1 MTNLIFFCTSLLII
15 STVVVI
21 FLLRSSIF
29 SKKVL
34 ITSISISI
42 LTATIYIF
50 KSDLKSFTYLNDLKN
65 NIEQGND
72 INANEVIIF
81 LEKKLNKNPKDI
93 DAWLVLART
102 CLITGH
108 IQKSE
113 LYYFKALKYFPENQD
128 LLLETAIL
136 KKSNFDFE
144 NSITY
149 VNKLLNLYPENI
161 PAKML
166 YIELMLHTGEL
177 KKANRSLN
185 ELSKETDLDSSW
197 LEKLNDIKSN

>member
-1 MTNLIFFCTSLLII
+1 M
-15 STVVVI
+15 
-21 FLLRSSIF
+21 
-29 SKKVL
+29 
-34 ITSISISI
+34 
-42 LTATIYIF
+42 
-50 KSDLKSFTYLNDLKN
+50 NDLKN
-65 NIEQGND
+65 NIEQGKD
-72 INANEVIIF
+72 INPNEVIVF

-93 DAWLVLART
+93 EAWLVLART

-113 LYYFKALKYFPENQD
+113 LYYFKALKYFPDNQD
-128 LLLETAIL
+128 LLLEIAIL

-144 NSITY
+144 NAISY

-185 ELSKETDLDSSW
+185 ELSNETNLNSGW
-197 LEKLNDIKSN
+197 LEKLNEIKPN

>member
-1 MTNLIFFCTSLLII
+1 M
-15 STVVVI
+15 VI

-34 ITSISISI
+34 IASISISI

-113 LYYFKALKYFPENQD
+113 LYYFKALKYESF
-128 LLLETAIL
+128 
-136 KKSNFDFE
+136 F
-144 NSITY
+144 
-149 VNKLLNLYPENI
+149 
-161 PAKML
+161 
-166 YIELMLHTGEL
+166 
-177 KKANRSLN
+177 
-185 ELSKETDLDSSW
+185 
-197 LEKLNDIKSN
+197 

>member
-1 MTNLIFFCTSLLII
+1 MTDLIFFCTSLLLI
-15 STVVVI
+15 STLLVI

-29 SKKVL
+29 NKKVL
-34 ITSISISI
+34 IISISTFI

-50 KSDLKSFTYLNDLKN
+50 KSDLKSFTYMNDLKK

-72 INANEVIIF
+72 INPNEVIVF
-81 LEKKLNKNPKDI
+81 LERKLDENPKDI

-102 CLITGH
+102 CLVTGH

-144 NSITY
+144 NAIQY
-149 VNKLLNLYPENI
+149 VNKLLSLYPENI

-185 ELSKETDLDSSW
+185 ELSNETDLDSSW
-197 LEKLNDIKSN
+197 LKKLNDIKPN

>member
-1 MTNLIFFCTSLLII
+1 LTNLIFFCASLLLI

-136 KKSNFDFE
+136 KKSNFDFK
-144 NSITY
+144 NAIIY

-166 YIELMLHTGEL
+166 YIELMLHTGQL

-185 ELSKETDLDSSW
+185 ELSSETELDSSW

>member
-1 MTNLIFFCTSLLII
+1 MTDLIFFCTSLLLI
-15 STVVVI
+15 STLLVI

-29 SKKVL
+29 NKKVL
-34 ITSISISI
+34 IISISTFI

-50 KSDLKSFTYLNDLKN
+50 KSDLKSFTYMNDLKK

-72 INANEVIIF
+72 INPNEVIVF
-81 LEKKLNKNPKDI
+81 LERKLDENPKDI

-144 NSITY
+144 NAIQY
-149 VNKLLNLYPENI
+149 VNKLLSLYPENI

-185 ELSKETDLDSSW
+185 ELSNETDLDSSW
-197 LEKLNDIKSN
+197 LKKLNDIKPN

>member
-15 STVVVI
+15 STVLVI

>member
-1 MTNLIFFCTSLLII
+1 M
-15 STVVVI
+15 VI

-136 KKSNFDFE
+136 KKSNFDFK
-144 NSITY
+144 NAIIY

-166 YIELMLHTGEL
+166 YIELMLHTGQL

-185 ELSKETDLDSSW
+185 ELSSETELDSSW

>member
-1 MTNLIFFCTSLLII
+1 MTDLIFFCTSLLLI
-15 STVVVI
+15 STLLVI

-136 KKSNFDFE
+136 KKSNFDFK
-144 NSITY
+144 NAIIY

-166 YIELMLHTGEL
+166 YIELMLHTGQL

-185 ELSKETDLDSSW
+185 ELSSETELDSSW

>member
-1 MTNLIFFCTSLLII
+1 MTNLIFFCTSLLLI

-29 SKKVL
+29 NKKVL
-34 ITSISISI
+34 ITSISVSV

-50 KSDLKSFTYLNDLKN
+50 KSDLKSFTYINDLKN
-65 NIEQGND
+65 NIEQGKD
-72 INANEVIIF
+72 INPNEVIVF
-81 LEKKLNKNPKDI
+81 LETKLKKNPRDI
-93 DAWLVLART
+93 EAWLVLART

-144 NSITY
+144 NAIQY
-149 VNKLLNLYPENI
+149 VNKLLSLYPENI

-185 ELSKETDLDSSW
+185 ELSNETDLDSSW
-197 LEKLNDIKSN
+197 LKKLNDIKPN

>member
-1 MTNLIFFCTSLLII
+1 MTSLIFFCTSLLLI

-29 SKKVL
+29 NKKVL
-34 ITSISISI
+34 ITSISVSV

-50 KSDLKSFTYLNDLKN
+50 KSDLKSFTYINDLKN
-65 NIEQGND
+65 NIEQGKD
-72 INANEVIIF
+72 INPNEVIVF
-81 LEKKLNKNPKDI
+81 LETKLKKNPRDI
-93 DAWLVLART
+93 EAWLVLART

-144 NSITY
+144 NAIQY
-149 VNKLLNLYPENI
+149 VNKLLSLYPENI

-185 ELSKETDLDSSW
+185 ELSNETDLDSSW
-197 LEKLNDIKSN
+197 LKKLNDIKPN

>member
-1 MTNLIFFCTSLLII
+1 MTDLIFFCTSLLLI
-15 STVVVI
+15 STLLVI

-29 SKKVL
+29 NKKVL
-34 ITSISISI
+34 IISISTFI

-50 KSDLKSFTYLNDLKN
+50 KSDLKSFTYMNDLKK

-72 INANEVIIF
+72 INPNEVIVF
-81 LEKKLNKNPKDI
+81 LERKLDENPKDI

-136 KKSNFDFE
+136 KKSNFDFK
-144 NSITY
+144 NAIIY

-166 YIELMLHTGEL
+166 YIELMLHTGQL

-185 ELSKETDLDSSW
+185 ELSSETELDSSW

>member
-1 MTNLIFFCTSLLII
+1 MTDLIFFCTSLLLI
-15 STVVVI
+15 STLLVI

-29 SKKVL
+29 NKKVL
-34 ITSISISI
+34 IISLSTFI

-50 KSDLKSFTYLNDLKN
+50 KSDLKSFTYMNDLKK

-72 INANEVIIF
+72 INPNEVIVF
-81 LEKKLNKNPKDI
+81 LEKKLDENPKDI

-144 NSITY
+144 NAIQY
-149 VNKLLNLYPENI
+149 VNKLLSLYPENI

-185 ELSKETDLDSSW
+185 ELSNETDLDSSW
-197 LEKLNDIKSN
+197 LKKFNDIKPN

>member
-1 MTNLIFFCTSLLII
+1 MTNLIFFCASLLLI

-136 KKSNFDFE
+136 KKSNFDFK
-144 NSITY
+144 NAIIY

-166 YIELMLHTGEL
+166 YIELMLHTGQL

-185 ELSKETDLDSSW
+185 ELSSETELDSSW

>member
-1 MTNLIFFCTSLLII
+1 MTNLIFFCTSLLLI

-29 SKKVL
+29 NKKVL
-34 ITSISISI
+34 ITSISVSV

-50 KSDLKSFTYLNDLKN
+50 KSDLKSFTYINDLKN
-65 NIEQGND
+65 NIEQGKD
-72 INANEVIIF
+72 INPNEVIVF

-93 DAWLVLART
+93 EAWLVLART

-144 NSITY
+144 NAIKY
-149 VNKLLNLYPENI
+149 VNKLLSLYPKNI

-177 KKANRSLN
+177 KKANRILN
-185 ELSKETDLDSSW
+185 ELSNETDLDSSW
-197 LEKLNDIKSN
+197 LKKLNDIKPN

>member
-1 MTNLIFFCTSLLII
+1 MSV
-15 STVVVI
+15 SV
-21 FLLRSSIF
+21 
-29 SKKVL
+29 
-34 ITSISISI
+34 

-50 KSDLKSFTYLNDLKN
+50 KSDLKSFTYINDLKN
-65 NIEQGND
+65 NIEQGKD
-72 INANEVIIF
+72 INPNEVIVF
-81 LEKKLNKNPKDI
+81 LETKLKKNPRDI
-93 DAWLVLART
+93 EAWLVLART

-144 NSITY
+144 NAIKY
-149 VNKLLNLYPENI
+149 VNKLLSLYPKNI

-177 KKANRSLN
+177 KKANRILN
-185 ELSKETDLDSSW
+185 ELSNETDLDSSW
-197 LEKLNDIKSN
+197 LKKLNDIKPN

>member
-1 MTNLIFFCTSLLII
+1 MTNLIFFCTSLLLI

-29 SKKVL
+29 NKKVL
-34 ITSISISI
+34 ITSISVSV

-50 KSDLKSFTYLNDLKN
+50 KSDLKSFTYINDLKN
-65 NIEQGND
+65 NIEQGKD
-72 INANEVIIF
+72 INPNEVIVF
-81 LEKKLNKNPKDI
+81 LETKLKKNPRDI
-93 DAWLVLART
+93 EAWLVLART

-136 KKSNFDFE
+136 KKSNFDFK
-144 NSITY
+144 NAIKY
-149 VNKLLNLYPENI
+149 VNKLLSLYPKNI

-177 KKANRSLN
+177 KKANRILN
-185 ELSKETDLDSSW
+185 KLSNETDLDSSW
-197 LEKLNDIKSN
+197 LKKLNDIKPN

>member
-1 MTNLIFFCTSLLII
+1 MTNLIFFCTSLLLI

-29 SKKVL
+29 NKKVL
-34 ITSISISI
+34 ITSMSVSV

-50 KSDLKSFTYLNDLKN
+50 KSDLKSFTYINDLKN
-65 NIEQGND
+65 NIEQGKD
-72 INANEVIIF
+72 INPNEVIVF
-81 LEKKLNKNPKDI
+81 LETKLKKNPRDI
-93 DAWLVLART
+93 EAWLVLART

-136 KKSNFDFE
+136 KKSNFDFK
-144 NSITY
+144 NAIKY
-149 VNKLLNLYPENI
+149 VNKLLSLYPKNI

-185 ELSKETDLDSSW
+185 ELSNETDLDSSW
-197 LEKLNDIKSN
+197 LKKLNDIKPN

>member
-1 MTNLIFFCTSLLII
+1 MTDLIFFCTSLLLI
-15 STVVVI
+15 STLLVI

-29 SKKVL
+29 NKKVL
-34 ITSISISI
+34 IISLSTFI

-50 KSDLKSFTYLNDLKN
+50 KSDLKSFTYMNDLKK

-72 INANEVIIF
+72 INPNEVIVF
-81 LEKKLNKNPKDI
+81 LEKKLDENPKDI

-144 NSITY
+144 NAIQY
-149 VNKLLNLYPENI
+149 VNKLLSLYPENI

-185 ELSKETDLDSSW
+185 ELSNETDLDSSW
-197 LEKLNDIKSN
+197 LKKLNDIKPN

>member
-1 MTNLIFFCTSLLII
+1 MTNLILFCTSLLII
-15 STVVVI
+15 STLLVI

-29 SKKVL
+29 NKKVL
-34 ITSISISI
+34 IISISTSI

-50 KSDLKSFTYLNDLKN
+50 KSDLKSFTYMNDLKK

-72 INANEVIIF
+72 INPNEVIVF
-81 LEKKLNKNPKDI
+81 LEKKLDENPKDI

-144 NSITY
+144 NAIKY
-149 VNKLLNLYPENI
+149 VNKLLSLYPENI

-185 ELSKETDLDSSW
+185 ELSNKTDLDSSW
-197 LEKLNDIKSN
+197 LKKLNDIKPN